1 MILKKMSMRKFNR
14 QLHTVFKPFRS
25 RTVPRSLFSA
35 ITRNGTK
42 CGAVQKK
49 TEEKHLEHFSGQ
61 EINGVMTALVRFFI
75 RVLEKRSIEVGN
87 IDSVCCPMQDKENS
101 NVRPWQLG

>member
-1 MILKKMSMRKFNR
+1 MESMILKKMSMRKFNR

-61 EINGVMTALVRFFI
+61 EINGVMTALVSFFYF
-75 RVLEKRSIEVGN
+75 RPEEAFYWDMRHK
-87 IDSVCCPMQDKENS
+87 DMQC
-101 NVRPWQLG
+101 

>member
-61 EINGVMTALVRFFI
+61 EINGVMTALVSFFI
-75 RVLEKRSIEVGN
+75 FDLKKHSIGICGIKICN
-87 IDSVCCPMQDKENS
+87 A
-101 NVRPWQLG
+101 RPLQLDLIW